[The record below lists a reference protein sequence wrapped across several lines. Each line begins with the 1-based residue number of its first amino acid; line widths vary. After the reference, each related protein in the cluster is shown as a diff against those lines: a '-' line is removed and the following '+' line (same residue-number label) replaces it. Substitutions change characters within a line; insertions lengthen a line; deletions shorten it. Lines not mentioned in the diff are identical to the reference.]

1 MIFGKKGQ
9 KKRHPYL
16 GIAVL
21 GLAAAGVVGI
31 YNKGKSFVKEKMP
44 VMMCMKKRGEH

>member
-16 GIAVL
+16 GIAMFS
-21 GLAAAGVVGI
+21 LAAAGAVSL
-31 YNKGKSFVKEKMP
+31 YNRGKSFVKDKLGGIMG
-44 VMMCMKKRGEH
+44 VKKAPRE